1 MCPTRVGLQ
10 PGDNPRRPAAARR
23 PAAVQQ
29 TAPGQKYTPIQVGAV
44 CYNALAQS
52 GFSVIAT
59 ETDDSHTMIRLGI
72 MGVLLLALA
81 ACAPAADESGAPRA
95 VERYLQ
101 TLVAKDRDAFL
112 TLFCA
117 DYEADALIEFDS
129 FGAVEATLEGV
140 TCAGASQDGDDAL
153 VKCAGS
159 IQVTYR
165 GEDNKA
171 LSLADV
177 TYRVRQED
185 GEWRVCGVQ

>member
-1 MCPTRVGLQ
+1 MTRLWLIGW
-10 PGDNPRRPAAARR
+10 
-23 PAAVQQ
+23 
-29 TAPGQKYTPIQVGAV
+29 I
-44 CYNALAQS
+44 
-52 GFSVIAT
+52 
-59 ETDDSHTMIRLGI
+59 
-72 MGVLLLALA
+72 VLLA
-81 ACAPAADESGAPRA
+81 ACAPAADESGAPQA

-112 TLFCA
+112 ALFCA

-140 TCAGASQDGDDAL
+140 SCASAGRDGADAL

-165 GEDNKA
+165 GEDNQA

-185 GEWRVCGVQ
+185 GEWKVCGVQ